1 MRRPGGRLKRAAARR
16 DARGDGCVDIQRSN
30 NFNKSK
36 SLPGN
41 SKSNYSR
48 SQPRQK
54 TFTVNKAARMIG
66 ARSGP
71 DPAARQHVLTS
82 ILAKKRRRT
91 LQRK

>member
-1 MRRPGGRLKRAAARR
+1 MKRAAARR

-36 SLPGN
+36 RLPEN

-48 SQPRQK
+48 SHPRQK

-66 ARSGP
+66 ARCGR
-71 DPAARQHVLTS
+71 DPAAASRRVLTS
-82 ILAKKRRRT
+82 LLAKKRRRRRT
-91 LQRK
+91 LERK